1 MLDGRDEKKS
11 YSAVKINEYS
21 DGKQGTLTMHFTAFD
36 DEDARRFLKE
46 GGYDGYELIL
56 TEKL

>member
-1 MLDGRDEKKS
+1 MLDGRDEKKP
-11 YSAVKINEYS
+11 YSAAKKIFLDEERYS
-21 DGKQGTLTMHFTAFD
+21 QITMHFTAFD